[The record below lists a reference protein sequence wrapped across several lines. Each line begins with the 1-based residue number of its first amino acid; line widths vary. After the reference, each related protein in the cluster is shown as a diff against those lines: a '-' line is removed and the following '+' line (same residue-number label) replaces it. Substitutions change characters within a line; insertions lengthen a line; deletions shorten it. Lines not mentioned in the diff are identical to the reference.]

1 GERVDKIKPGRYYG
15 ATLTAVGTL
24 EWVEMNVVSTK
35 DDDIKAWFLFGVLE
49 PITPVRGTVKAPGH
63 ATGATNDD
71 TPRETPVM
79 STEDAPSPSTTE
91 AVTENPPGAGVNKME
106 PGLYYGAASIT
117 IGTLEW
123 VEMNVVLSADD
134 DVKAWFLFGNSDE
147 KVRMPR
153 EPLEAKRREHTTI
166 ALKRKRGHHYI
177 QVSVGESETIPS
189 SNCWGFR
196 EKKKCL
202 TKLRPVYDK
211 FSIAQNLVLTS
222 LFHLCRTSDD
232 WVIFFGSEG
241 IRTNVEK
248 VSSPV
253 IMKRQHRP
261 VEEPVSRT
269 PEGVLHPITPVRSTS
284 KAPGRVTGA
293 TNDDTLRKTT
303 VMTPEATPSPSTTEG
318 VIEKP
323 SGGGVNKIE
332 PGLYYGATSTAI
344 GTLGWIEMTVLLS
357 LGENINAWFL
367 FGNSTMSDRMPREE
381 NTTVVLK
388 RKSGEKKIQ
397 AAIGHEIYTSTRRN
411 CWALSRKPTSR
422 TMI

>member
-147 KVRMPR
+147 K
-153 EPLEAKRREHTTI
+153 
-166 ALKRKRGHHYI
+166 
-177 QVSVGESETIPS
+177 
-189 SNCWGFR
+189 
-196 EKKKCL
+196 
-202 TKLRPVYDK
+202 
-211 FSIAQNLVLTS
+211 
-222 LFHLCRTSDD
+222 
-232 WVIFFGSEG
+232 
-241 IRTNVEK
+241 
-248 VSSPV
+248 
-253 IMKRQHRP
+253 
-261 VEEPVSRT
+261 
-269 PEGVLHPITPVRSTS
+269 
-284 KAPGRVTGA
+284 
-293 TNDDTLRKTT
+293 
-303 VMTPEATPSPSTTEG
+303 
-318 VIEKP
+318 
-323 SGGGVNKIE
+323 
-332 PGLYYGATSTAI
+332 
-344 GTLGWIEMTVLLS
+344 
-357 LGENINAWFL
+357 
-367 FGNSTMSDRMPREE
+367 
-381 NTTVVLK
+381 
-388 RKSGEKKIQ
+388 
-397 AAIGHEIYTSTRRN
+397 
-411 CWALSRKPTSR
+411 
-422 TMI
+422 